1 MLSMA
6 SFATNDLDAQPCGR
20 GAIGKAEHAAEEHRT
35 EQNRQRRPAQVG
47 EHQAGGHRRD
57 AQQRTD
63 GQIDPARK
71 DDERLADRQDTA
83 RGECADRVRKIRSVK
98 EDVALGHDPREHD
111 EDQTDVALQRSE
123 QRQHPPQPAAD
134 GCGRDRHRRD
144 RRFSGRAR

>member
-1 MLSMA
+1 LA
-6 SFATNDLDAQPCGR
+6 
-20 GAIGKAEHAAEEHRT
+20 GKRICRRAVSGIDRAGETGEHAGDSEDDDLAERDVHAGKP
-35 EQNRQRRPAQVG
+35 RRRFVSPHGV
-47 EHQAGGHRRD
+47 
-57 AQQRTD
+57 
-63 GQIDPARK
+63 